1 MSKEQFIGL
10 DFETYGDVDLR
21 KHGLPRYVDSPNFR
35 VLLAACVWM
44 DETTG
49 KQESAVLDF
58 VMDEEAAT
66 KELMYLIGD
75 CTIVAHNA
83 QFERAVLANLD
94 LALPVNRFVDSAAM
108 ARACGFGS
116 SLEAAAPQALGV
128 DKIAAGRHLIQLFSI
143 PHKDQ
148 LTAAFDESLVEE
160 HPQDW
165 AEFQYYC
172 KIDAELSLRLAMKLS
187 GQLLDKE
194 RRYMDITMYM
204 NTLGWNVDM
213 KAVKEMWRRYGVNRE
228 KAVQEF
234 RDACDAPDLNL
245 DSFKQCSEWCAER
258 GVKARSFDKEHVEKM
273 LKSLRRKLLLPTTVG
288 EKRRKY
294 EEVVSLLQTKQI
306 MGGSSLKKL
315 ETITNTLCEC
325 GRLHDQYLHI
335 GAAATYRTS
344 GRGVQ
349 MQNLKRLEGE
359 GDDMTE
365 LFVPDTDWTNDK
377 LAANLRQVFTAA
389 SPQGQL
395 IVGDF
400 SSVESRGLAWLAGEQ
415 WKLDAYRGGEDLYK
429 VLAGI
434 IFHKD
439 TKDVS
444 KDERQIGKVG
454 ELACGY
460 GAGAGAVRE
469 FAAAMGV
476 ELSEAEAAKLV
487 SDWRRANPDIV
498 LLWDALDWMMK
509 ETLESGT
516 THLLPTRHGYIQF
529 ERMAAP
535 ESLCEQLKDPDLH
548 SLKVGF
554 VLFALGEKEET
565 YFERVLH
572 GTRLRGKSVTYWK
585 PSDRKTGD
593 LWKDR
598 FTDPKT
604 GVQRMYTVYGGKLA
618 GLLTQSLCREIF
630 FESLSQIFEWT
641 LDKDN
646 VWPIGQFHDEIVLEW
661 EPGGGWQSDL
671 GATMEVLG
679 RCMTTTSLP
688 GFPLDAV
695 VKHDHRYIK

>member
-1 MSKEQFIGL
+1 
-10 DFETYGDVDLR
+10 
-21 KHGLPRYVDSPNFR
+21 VDSPNFR
-35 VLLAACVWM
+35 VLLAALVWV
-44 DETTG
+44 DEDT
-49 KQESAVLDF
+49 KELESTVLDF
-58 VMDEEAAT
+58 VMDEEAAA

-75 CTIVAHNA
+75 RTVVAHNA

-94 LALPVNRFVDSAAM
+94 LPLPVDRFVDSAAM

-128 DKIAAGRHLIQLFSI
+128 DKVAAGRHLIQLFSI

-148 LTAAFDESLVEE
+148 LTAAFDESLVDE

-172 KIDAELSLRLAMKLS
+172 KMDAELSLLLAMQLS
-187 GQLLDKE
+187 SHLLDKE
-194 RRYMDITMYM
+194 RHYMDITMYM
-204 NTLGWNVDM
+204 NTIGWNVDM
-213 KAVKEMWRRYGVNRE
+213 KAVKEMWRRYGFNRE
-228 KAVQEF
+228 MAVQEF
-234 RDACDAPDLNL
+234 REACNAPDLNL

-258 GVKARSFDKEHVEKM
+258 GVRARSFNKEHVEQM
-273 LKSLRRKLLLPTTVG
+273 LKSLRRKLLLPTVVG
-288 EKRRKY
+288 DKRRKY
-294 EEVVSLLQTKQI
+294 EEVVRLLETKQI
-306 MGGSSLKKL
+306 VGGSSLKKL
-315 ETITNTLCEC
+315 ETITNTICKC

-389 SPQGQL
+389 NPKGQL

-415 WKLDAYRGGEDLYK
+415 WKLDAYRAGEDLYK

-444 KDERQIGKVG
+444 KGERQIGKVG

-469 FAAAMGV
+469 FAALMGV

-487 SDWRRANPDIV
+487 SDWRKANPAIV
-498 LLWDALDWMMK
+498 QLWDSLDRSMK
-509 ETLESGT
+509 ETLETGV
-516 THLLPTRHGYIQF
+516 PRMIGTRHGYITF
-529 ERMAAP
+529 EREAAP
-535 ESLCEQLKDPDLH
+535 ESLCKQLNDPDLH
-548 SLKVGF
+548 SLRVGF
-554 VLFALGEKEET
+554 LLRDQEEA

-572 GTRLRGKSVTYWK
+572 GTRLRGKTVTYWK

-630 FESLSQIFEWT
+630 FESLNQVFEWT

-661 EPGGGWQSDL
+661 EPGDQWQSDL